1 QMAKNRISAV
11 FLTALFLILC
21 GLWPVSACLLQGG
34 TPEDTGENR
43 TLAAYPELKNLRDLE
58 RFPAGFEAWLNDHM
72 PAKTALVG
80 SQSALELGLFGE
92 MAQDKVVFGTSRP
105 WLFNRSEDGQP
116 LETYKRTNLFS
127 EEELDR
133 ISQNLSEMQQDF
145 SDAGIRM
152 VLMIS
157 PDKEQIYGDDY
168 MPSSV
173 AVLENEGR
181 TEQLIGALG
190 KTCPSLPVVYPAE
203 LLRKGREKEEVYY
216 ASDTHWNR
224 IGACIACGAL
234 VDTLAEDTGST
245 WPGAEAF
252 RERYHFSEKEKK
264 AGDLQKLVRLG
275 EEFDST
281 EYEAQEARTAEVS
294 DVSEDVRGEVI
305 RERSS
310 NPGGLPLNV
319 YLSGDSFRWN
329 LTRFLQDGVNK
340 STVTSRYYLD
350 LEDVVAQEPDVFVY
364 MIAERYLHEL
374 DRIPGY
380 NTQALTY

>member
-1 QMAKNRISAV
+1 MAKNRISAV

-72 PAKTALVG
+72 PAKTALVE

-181 TEQLIGALG
+181 TEQLIGALR
-190 KTCPSLPVVYPAE
+190 KMCPSLPVVYPAE

-305 RERSS
+305 RERST
-310 NPGGLPLNV
+310 NPEGLPLHV

-329 LTRFLQDGVNK
+329 LTGFLQDIVNK
-340 STVTSRYYLD
+340 STITSRYYLD
-350 LEDVVAQEPDVFVY
+350 LEDVVSQEPDVFVY

>member
-1 QMAKNRISAV
+1 MAKHRISAV

-181 TEQLIGALG
+181 TEQLIGALR
-190 KTCPSLPVVYPAE
+190 KMCPSLPVVYPAE

-281 EYEAQEARTAEVS
+281 EYDAQEARTAEVS

-305 RERSS
+305 RERST
-310 NPGGLPLNV
+310 NPEGLPLHV

-329 LTRFLQDGVNK
+329 LTGFLQDSVSK
-340 STVTSRYYLD
+340 STITSRYYLD
-350 LEDVVAQEPDVFVY
+350 LEDVVSQEPDVFVY

>member
-1 QMAKNRISAV
+1 MAKNRISAV

-305 RERSS
+305 RERST
-310 NPGGLPLNV
+310 NPEGLPLHV

-329 LTRFLQDGVNK
+329 LTGFLQDSVSK

-350 LEDVVAQEPDVFVY
+350 LEDVVSQEPDVFVY

>member
-1 QMAKNRISAV
+1 MAKNRISAV

-72 PAKTALVG
+72 PAKTALVE

-264 AGDLQKLVRLG
+264 TGDLQKLVRLG

-305 RERSS
+305 RERST
-310 NPGGLPLNV
+310 NPEGLPLHV

-329 LTRFLQDGVNK
+329 LTGFLQDIVNK
-340 STVTSRYYLD
+340 STITSRYYLD
-350 LEDVVAQEPDVFVY
+350 LEDVVSQEPDVFVY

>member
-1 QMAKNRISAV
+1 MAKNRISAV

-72 PAKTALVG
+72 PAKTALVE

-181 TEQLIGALG
+181 TEQLIGAIG

-245 WPGAEAF
+245 WSGAEAF

-281 EYEAQEARTAEVS
+281 EYDAQEARTAEVS

-305 RERSS
+305 RERST
-310 NPGGLPLNV
+310 NPEGLPLHV

-329 LTRFLQDGVNK
+329 LTGFLQDSVSK
-340 STVTSRYYLD
+340 STITSRYYLD
-350 LEDVVAQEPDVFVY
+350 LEDVVSQEPDVFVY

>member
-1 QMAKNRISAV
+1 M
-11 FLTALFLILC
+11 
-21 GLWPVSACLLQGG
+21 QGG

-72 PAKTALVG
+72 PAKTALVE

-181 TEQLIGALG
+181 TEQLIGALR
-190 KTCPSLPVVYPAE
+190 KMCPSLPVVYPAE

-305 RERSS
+305 RERST
-310 NPGGLPLNV
+310 NPEGLPLYV

-329 LTRFLQDGVNK
+329 LTGFLQDIVNK
-340 STVTSRYYLD
+340 STITSRYYLD
-350 LEDVVAQEPDVFVY
+350 LEDVVSQEPDVFVY

>member
-1 QMAKNRISAV
+1 MAKNRISAV

-72 PAKTALVG
+72 PAKTALVE

-181 TEQLIGALG
+181 TEQLIGALR
-190 KTCPSLPVVYPAE
+190 KMCPSLPVVYPAE

-245 WPGAEAF
+245 WSGAEAF
-252 RERYHFSEKEKK
+252 RERYHFSVKEKK
-264 AGDLQKLVRLG
+264 TGDLQKLVRLG

-305 RERSS
+305 RERST
-310 NPGGLPLNV
+310 NPEGLPLHV

-329 LTRFLQDGVNK
+329 LTGFLQDSVSK
-340 STVTSRYYLD
+340 STITSRYYLD
-350 LEDVVAQEPDVFVY
+350 LEDVVSQEPDVFVY

>member
-1 QMAKNRISAV
+1 MAKNRISAV

-72 PAKTALVG
+72 PAKTALVE

-181 TEQLIGALG
+181 TEQLIGALR
-190 KTCPSLPVVYPAE
+190 KMCPSLPVVYPAE

-305 RERSS
+305 RERST
-310 NPGGLPLNV
+310 NPEGLPLHV

>member
-1 QMAKNRISAV
+1 MAKNRISAV

-305 RERSS
+305 RERST
-310 NPGGLPLNV
+310 NLEGLPLHV

>member
-1 QMAKNRISAV
+1 MAKNRISAV

-157 PDKEQIYGDDY
+157 PDKEQIYGEDY

-181 TEQLIGALG
+181 TEQLISALG
-190 KTCPSLPVVYPAE
+190 RMCPSLPVVYPAE

>member
-1 QMAKNRISAV
+1 MAKNRISAV

-72 PAKTALVG
+72 PAKTALVE

-181 TEQLIGALG
+181 TEQLIGALR
-190 KTCPSLPVVYPAE
+190 KMCPSLPVVYPAE

-281 EYEAQEARTAEVS
+281 EYEAQEALAARVM
-294 DVSEDVRGEVI
+294 DVSEDARGEVI

-329 LTRFLQDGVNK
+329 LTGFLQDSVSK
-340 STVTSRYYLD
+340 STITSRYYLD
-350 LEDVVAQEPDVFVY
+350 LEDVVSQEPDVFVY

>member
-1 QMAKNRISAV
+1 MAKNRISAV

-329 LTRFLQDGVNK
+329 LTGFLQDGVNK

>member
-1 QMAKNRISAV
+1 MAKNRISAV

-72 PAKTALVG
+72 PAKTALVE
-80 SQSALELGLFGE
+80 SQSALELSLFGE

-181 TEQLIGALG
+181 TEQLIGALR
-190 KTCPSLPVVYPAE
+190 KMCPSLPVVYPAE

-245 WPGAEAF
+245 WSGAEAF

-264 AGDLQKLVRLG
+264 TGDLQKLVRLG

-305 RERSS
+305 RERST
-310 NPGGLPLNV
+310 NPEGLPLHV

-329 LTRFLQDGVNK
+329 LTGFLQDSVSK
-340 STVTSRYYLD
+340 STITSRYYLD
-350 LEDVVAQEPDVFVY
+350 LEDVVSQEPDVFVY

>member
-1 QMAKNRISAV
+1 MAKNRISAV

-72 PAKTALVG
+72 PAKTALVE

-181 TEQLIGALG
+181 TEQLIGALR
-190 KTCPSLPVVYPAE
+190 KMCPSLPVVYPAE

-245 WPGAEAF
+245 WSGAEAF

-264 AGDLQKLVRLG
+264 TGDLQKLVRLG

-305 RERSS
+305 RERST
-310 NPGGLPLNV
+310 NPEGLPLHV

-329 LTRFLQDGVNK
+329 LTGFLQDSVSK
-340 STVTSRYYLD
+340 STITSRYYLD
-350 LEDVVAQEPDVFVY
+350 LEDVVSQEPDVFVY

>member
-1 QMAKNRISAV
+1 MAKNRISAV

-305 RERSS
+305 RERST
-310 NPGGLPLNV
+310 NPEGLPLHV

-329 LTRFLQDGVNK
+329 LTSFLQDGVNK

>member
-1 QMAKNRISAV
+1 MAKNRISAV

-72 PAKTALVG
+72 PAKTALVE

-181 TEQLIGALG
+181 TEQLIGALR
-190 KTCPSLPVVYPAE
+190 KMCPSLPVVYPAE

-245 WPGAEAF
+245 WSGAEAF

-264 AGDLQKLVRLG
+264 TGDLQKLVRLG

-305 RERSS
+305 RERST
-310 NPGGLPLNV
+310 NLEGLPLHV

-329 LTRFLQDGVNK
+329 LTGFLQDSVSK
-340 STVTSRYYLD
+340 STITSRYYLD

>member
-1 QMAKNRISAV
+1 MAKNRISAV

-80 SQSALELGLFGE
+80 SQNALELGLFGE

>member
-1 QMAKNRISAV
+1 MAKNRISAV

-72 PAKTALVG
+72 PAKTALVE

-181 TEQLIGALG
+181 TEQLIGALR
-190 KTCPSLPVVYPAE
+190 KMCPSLPVVYPAE

-305 RERSS
+305 RERST
-310 NPGGLPLNV
+310 NPEGLPLHV

-329 LTRFLQDGVNK
+329 LTGFLQDSVSK
-340 STVTSRYYLD
+340 STITSRYYLD
-350 LEDVVAQEPDVFVY
+350 LEDVVSQKPDVFVY

>member
-1 QMAKNRISAV
+1 MAKNRISAV

-72 PAKTALVG
+72 PAKTALVE

-181 TEQLIGALG
+181 TEQLIGALR
-190 KTCPSLPVVYPAE
+190 KMCPSLPVVYPAE

-245 WPGAEAF
+245 WSGAEAF

-294 DVSEDVRGEVI
+294 DVSEDVRGEGI

-329 LTRFLQDGVNK
+329 LTRFLQDSVSK
-340 STVTSRYYLD
+340 STITSRYYLD
-350 LEDVVAQEPDVFVY
+350 LEDVVSQEPDVFVY

>member
-1 QMAKNRISAV
+1 M
-11 FLTALFLILC
+11 TALFLILC

>member
-1 QMAKNRISAV
+1 MAKNRISAV

-72 PAKTALVG
+72 PAKTALVE
-80 SQSALELGLFGE
+80 SQSALELSLFGE

-245 WPGAEAF
+245 WSGAEAF

-305 RERSS
+305 RERST
-310 NPGGLPLNV
+310 NPEGLPLHV

-329 LTRFLQDGVNK
+329 LTGFLQDSVSK
-340 STVTSRYYLD
+340 STITSLYYLD
-350 LEDVVAQEPDVFVY
+350 LEDVVSQEPDVFVY

>member
-1 QMAKNRISAV
+1 MAKNRISAV

-181 TEQLIGALG
+181 TEQLIGALR
-190 KTCPSLPVVYPAE
+190 KMCPSLPVVYPAE

>member
-1 QMAKNRISAV
+1 MAKNRISAV

-181 TEQLIGALG
+181 TEQLIGALR
-190 KTCPSLPVVYPAE
+190 KMCPSLPVVYPAE

-305 RERSS
+305 RERST
-310 NPGGLPLNV
+310 NPEGLPLHV

-329 LTRFLQDGVNK
+329 LTGFLQDIVNK
-340 STVTSRYYLD
+340 STITSRYYLD
-350 LEDVVAQEPDVFVY
+350 LEDVVSQEPDVFVY

>member
-1 QMAKNRISAV
+1 MAKNRISAV

-72 PAKTALVG
+72 PAKTALVE

-181 TEQLIGALG
+181 TEQLIGALR
-190 KTCPSLPVVYPAE
+190 KMCPSLPVVYPAE

>member
-1 QMAKNRISAV
+1 MAKNRISAV

-72 PAKTALVG
+72 PAKTALVE

-305 RERSS
+305 RERST
-310 NPGGLPLNV
+310 NPEGLPLHV

-329 LTRFLQDGVNK
+329 LTGFLQDSLSK
-340 STVTSRYYLD
+340 STITSRYYLD
-350 LEDVVAQEPDVFVY
+350 LEDVVSQEPDVFVY

>member
-1 QMAKNRISAV
+1 MAKNRISAV

-181 TEQLIGALG
+181 TEQLIGALR
-190 KTCPSLPVVYPAE
+190 KMCPSLPVVYPAE

-305 RERSS
+305 RERST
-310 NPGGLPLNV
+310 NPEGLPLHV

>member
-1 QMAKNRISAV
+1 MAKNRISAV

-72 PAKTALVG
+72 PAKTALVE

-190 KTCPSLPVVYPAE
+190 KMCPSLPVVYPAE

-305 RERSS
+305 RERST
-310 NPGGLPLNV
+310 NPEGLPLHV

-329 LTRFLQDGVNK
+329 LTGFLQDSVSK
-340 STVTSRYYLD
+340 STITSRYYLD
-350 LEDVVAQEPDVFVY
+350 LEDVVSQEPDVFVY

-380 NTQALTY
+380 NTQALAY

>member
-1 QMAKNRISAV
+1 MAKNRISAV

-72 PAKTALVG
+72 PAKTALVE

-181 TEQLIGALG
+181 TEQLIGALR
-190 KTCPSLPVVYPAE
+190 KMCPSLPVVYPAE

-305 RERSS
+305 RERST
-310 NPGGLPLNV
+310 NPEGLPLYV

-329 LTRFLQDGVNK
+329 LTGFLQDSVSK
-340 STVTSRYYLD
+340 STITSRYYLD
-350 LEDVVAQEPDVFVY
+350 LEDVVSQEPDVFVY

>member
-1 QMAKNRISAV
+1 MAKNRISAV

-72 PAKTALVG
+72 PAKTALVE

-190 KTCPSLPVVYPAE
+190 KMCPSLPVVYPAE

-305 RERSS
+305 RERST
-310 NPGGLPLNV
+310 NPEGLPLHV

-329 LTRFLQDGVNK
+329 LTGFLQDSVSK
-340 STVTSRYYLD
+340 STITSRYYLD
-350 LEDVVAQEPDVFVY
+350 LEDVVSQEPDVFVY

>member
-1 QMAKNRISAV
+1 MAKNRISAV

-264 AGDLQKLVRLG
+264 TGDLQKLVRLG

>member
-1 QMAKNRISAV
+1 MAKNRISAV

-72 PAKTALVG
+72 PAKTALVE

-181 TEQLIGALG
+181 TEQLIGALR
-190 KTCPSLPVVYPAE
+190 KMCPSLPVVYPAE

-245 WPGAEAF
+245 WSGAEAF

-264 AGDLQKLVRLG
+264 TGDLQKLVRLG

-305 RERSS
+305 RERST
-310 NPGGLPLNV
+310 NLEGLPLHV

>member
-1 QMAKNRISAV
+1 MAKNRISAV

-72 PAKTALVG
+72 PAKTALVE

-181 TEQLIGALG
+181 TEQLIGALR
-190 KTCPSLPVVYPAE
+190 KMCPSLPVVYPAE

-281 EYEAQEARTAEVS
+281 EYEAQEALAARVM
-294 DVSEDVRGEVI
+294 DVSEDARGEVI

-350 LEDVVAQEPDVFVY
+350 LEDVVSQEPDVFVY

>member
-1 QMAKNRISAV
+1 MAKNRISAV

-72 PAKTALVG
+72 PAKTALVE

-245 WPGAEAF
+245 WSGAEAF

-264 AGDLQKLVRLG
+264 TGDLQKLVRLG

-305 RERSS
+305 RERST
-310 NPGGLPLNV
+310 NLEGLPLHV

-329 LTRFLQDGVNK
+329 LTGFLQDSVSK
-340 STVTSRYYLD
+340 STITSRYYLD

>member
-1 QMAKNRISAV
+1 MAKNRISAV

-190 KTCPSLPVVYPAE
+190 KTCPALPVV
-203 LLRKGREKEEVYY
+203 
-216 ASDTHWNR
+216 
-224 IGACIACGAL
+224 
-234 VDTLAEDTGST
+234 
-245 WPGAEAF
+245 
-252 RERYHFSEKEKK
+252 
-264 AGDLQKLVRLG
+264 
-275 EEFDST
+275 
-281 EYEAQEARTAEVS
+281 
-294 DVSEDVRGEVI
+294 
-305 RERSS
+305 
-310 NPGGLPLNV
+310 
-319 YLSGDSFRWN
+319 
-329 LTRFLQDGVNK
+329 
-340 STVTSRYYLD
+340 
-350 LEDVVAQEPDVFVY
+350 
-364 MIAERYLHEL
+364 
-374 DRIPGY
+374 
-380 NTQALTY
+380 